1 LLLVAKLVTTGCSDV
16 KDGRLSGQMCLQAL
30 SDDHKRFC
38 RLPDLDDEC
47 EMRMR
52 GWFVVVVKG
61 SERGE
66 GGSPHGKTTGHA
78 GSPHAWT
85 SPRTTADPSLK
96 HQQQSMI
103 IWLTSNIPPIGQN
116 FQSTACENSK
126 DHDGHQASCSTIQA
140 IEETT

>member
-66 GGSPHGKTTGHA
+66 GGSPHG
-78 GSPHAWT
+78 
-85 SPRTTADPSLK
+85 TADYRTCRIPSRVDITEDNCR
-96 HQQQSMI
+96 SFI
-103 IWLTSNIPPIGQN
+103 ETSAAIHDYMVDLEYPANRP
-116 FQSTACENSK
+116 ELSK
-126 DHDGHQASCSTIQA
+126 YSL
-140 IEETT
+140 